1 MLKENAARILKP
13 GQVMVAESITSVLP
27 VDDLNEAV
35 EFWSAVLGVAPTF
48 VDGDRWAQ
56 FDLGPR
62 RLALA
67 GSDRLTDDPS
77 VMIKV
82 TDLDVARAQLTA
94 AGAIVGEVQTGPHE
108 LRFLA
113 RTKFGSIIFYSPPA
127 RPAE

>member
-1 MLKENAARILKP
+1 MAAE
-13 GQVMVAESITSVLP
+13 GITPVLP
-27 VDDLNEAV
+27 VDDLGMAV
-35 EFWSAVLGVAPTF
+35 EFWSSTLGVAPTF

-82 TDLDVARAQLTA
+82 SDLDAARDQMSAS
-94 AGAIVGEVQTGPHE
+94 GGSIGEIQIGPHE
-108 LRFLA
+108 RRFLA
-113 RTKFGSIIFYSPPA
+113 RTPFGTIVFYSPTPA
-127 RPAE
+127 P